1 MESALEQSLLYV
13 EKLQSLSANKDVAA
27 EPTDVA
33 VYKASHNEVDKE
45 DKEDK
50 DWSMLVDDNNNT
62 INDDDFDFFDESPKT
77 ATTQQTPI
85 TPFTPAT
92 PTVHYSFIDH
102 SLDEYRLQPTNGII
116 PNGYQ
121 QLSFNRSIR
130 LLNYSNDGKYA
141 VEEGMHPTAGYPPL
155 WYQNLSRPHLEKR
168 RVDKEGKEDKDDKK
182 GMKDSRR
189 SFIKRRTPSPPS
201 SDEELDDGPV
211 VHSSDDEF
219 EIEASQT
226 LAPTPITLQS
236 NGSRGSDMQ
245 LDSDTKGLSMET
257 RLTLSQ
263 SRWTPLIFNSGS
275 EYMSGGTSA
284 KELIPPKLAVGYDDQ
299 VMHTAPI
306 GIGYWEKA
314 GFGAFGGRKDIAV
327 VLSCAADADRRVVHE
342 CTKVLC
348 DMYTLCNLGRTQVLD
363 GDAFASEQVHDGHHV
378 VKLQMTKTVEPSTHL
393 LHANQ
398 AALAN
403 EVYLALDQANLNEV
417 LKSRNNA
424 RALAFRIYEK
434 ILLPVQKHSSRSVS
448 DDTNDITTN
457 SITTTHNT
465 TSMFEFPAFTI
476 ARNVIPREQISIG
489 DDKASGFNNGRMLHI
504 AYQRHED
511 DVLLTAVD
519 EYAHFSDARVVSMR
533 DQSLKQVVEG
543 YIEVFRLQ
551 SSVNW
556 SVRVVTS
563 SEASPEDLQELSST
577 SLHCY
582 TFDILHGQHSRARAE
597 YGTEDGKPF
606 CAFGIG
612 GGRVIK
618 IRNVA
623 LSSLDTAI
631 MEPYIQSLHNLTHIT
646 KYKAHPAQK
655 YHSPY
660 HLHNL
665 LSIFY
670 SHW

>member
-1 MESALEQSLLYV
+1 
-13 EKLQSLSANKDVAA
+13 
-27 EPTDVA
+27 
-33 VYKASHNEVDKE
+33 
-45 DKEDK
+45 
-50 DWSMLVDDNNNT
+50 MLVDDNNNT

-141 VEEGMHPTAGYPPL
+141 VEEGMHPTVGYPPL

-168 RVDKEGKEDKDDKK
+168 RVDNQGKEGKQGKK

-189 SFIKRRTPSPPS
+189 CFIKRRTPSPPS
-201 SDEELDDGPV
+201 SDEEVDDGPV

-219 EIEASQT
+219 EIEASQA
-226 LAPTPITLQS
+226 LAPTPIALQS
-236 NGSRGSDMQ
+236 NGSRGSDVQ
-245 LDSDTKGLSMET
+245 LDSDTRGLSMET

-263 SRWTPLIFNSGS
+263 SRWTPLVFNSAN
-275 EYMSGGTSA
+275 EYVSGGTST
-284 KELIPPKLAVGYDDQ
+284 KDLIPPKLAVGYDDQ

-327 VLSCAADADRRVVHE
+327 VLSYTADTDRRLVHE

-348 DMYTLCNLGRTQVLD
+348 DIYTLCNLGRTQVLD
-363 GDAFASEQVHDGHHV
+363 GDAFESEQVLNGHHV
-378 VKLQMTKTVEPSTHL
+378 VKMQFTKTIESSAHL
-393 LHANQ
+393 LLANQ

-403 EVYLALDQANLNEV
+403 EAYLALDHANLNEV
-417 LKSRNNA
+417 LKSRSNA

-434 ILLPVQKHSSRSVS
+434 IMLPVQKHSSRSIS
-448 DDTNDITTN
+448 DDTNDITN
-457 SITTTHNT
+457 TTTT

-504 AYQRHED
+504 AYHRHED

-519 EYAHFSDARVVSMR
+519 EYAHFSDARVVKMR
-533 DQSLKQVVEG
+533 EQTLRKVIEDYV
-543 YIEVFRLQ
+543 EVFRLQ
-551 SSVNW
+551 SSVSW
-556 SVRVVTS
+556 SVRIATS
-563 SEASPEDLQELSST
+563 SEASPEDLQGGCLMQ
-577 SLHCY
+577 Y
-582 TFDILHGQHSRARAE
+582 TTRAN
-597 YGTEDGKPF
+597 D
-606 CAFGIG
+606 
-612 GGRVIK
+612 
-618 IRNVA
+618 
-623 LSSLDTAI
+623 
-631 MEPYIQSLHNLTHIT
+631 
-646 KYKAHPAQK
+646 AQ
-655 YHSPY
+655 
-660 HLHNL
+660 
-665 LSIFY
+665 
-670 SHW
+670 